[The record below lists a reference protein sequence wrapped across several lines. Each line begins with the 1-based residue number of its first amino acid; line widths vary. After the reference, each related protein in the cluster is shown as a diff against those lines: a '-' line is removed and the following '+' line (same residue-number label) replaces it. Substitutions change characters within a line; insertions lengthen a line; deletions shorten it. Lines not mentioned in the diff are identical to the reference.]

1 MRKFTSTF
9 VYASK
14 KDRRIEITISNTEED
29 KVDYRLGAEVYFG
42 YPNESHGRVLAIL
55 TPDNIKAI
63 T

>member
-1 MRKFTSTF
+1 MQT
-9 VYASK
+9 K